1 MMFKKVLVDWLLLLL
16 SALSIT
22 LINIIMKRKIVR
34 LKNQFAICILFNW
47 STRSTNEIESFQYS
61 SLNSLINIFYFICLN
76 KKVII
81 NKKKKIT

>member
-1 MMFKKVLVDWLLLLL
+1 
-16 SALSIT
+16 
-22 LINIIMKRKIVR
+22 MKRKIVR

-81 NKKKKIT
+81 NK